1 MDVTTD
7 LQPFID
13 TVIASGVASPDE
25 VEAIQAELSANAPNE
40 VAPRLSATM
49 LSEELVRQGRLTHYQ
64 AAMFLQG
71 RAVELI
77 YGDYM
82 VVDKLGAGG
91 MATVYKAA
99 HRQSGDIVAIKV
111 LSFDAAHS
119 QETAYRFDREVQAS
133 AKVSHPNI
141 VASYDCK
148 LQGEVNYLVME
159 YVEGITLAQHVG
171 RFGTLNVE
179 QSVDCVIQAARGL
192 SHAHEKRIVHRDIK
206 PENLL
211 LAVDGTVKIL
221 DLGLARFDNAPKLG
235 EKSDSAYRLTQLGVV
250 LGTADFMAPEQSI
263 DARRADYRSD
273 VYALG
278 CTLYFLLVGK
288 SPFGRGTAMATMM
301 AHQTDPIP
309 LLSEGRNDIPKA
321 LQAVFNK
328 MVAKNPKQRQE
339 SMHEVIEDLEVA
351 LGGQRKKVVLP
362 QAQKMVLVGPQ
373 QDKTPEAMEIVKRP
387 PGRSKWP
394 TAFGAIL
401 GGVLAAAAFS
411 LDLQLSHTIVQAL
424 SRMFTPAAEQGA
436 IVLVPLVGLLFGAL
450 IGFVINELI

>member
-1 MDVTTD
+1 VDVTTD

-13 TVIASGVASPDE
+13 TVIASGLASPDE
-25 VEAIQAELSANAPNE
+25 VEAIQAELSANSPTDP
-40 VAPRLSATM
+40 APRLSAST
-49 LSEELVRQGRLTHYQ
+49 LSEELVRQGKLTHYQ
-64 AAMFLQG
+64 GVMFLQG
-71 RAVELI
+71 RATELI
-77 YGDYM
+77 YGDYI
-82 VVDKLGAGG
+82 VLDKLGAGG

-99 HRQSGDIVAIKV
+99 NRQSGELVAIKV

-141 VASYDCK
+141 VCSYDCK
-148 LQGEVNYLVME
+148 LQGDVNYLVME
-159 YVEGITLAQHVG
+159 YVDGITLAQHVG
-171 RFGTLNVE
+171 RFGTLSVE
-179 QSVDCVIQAARGL
+179 QSVDCILQAARGL
-192 SHAHEKRIVHRDIK
+192 AHAHEKRIVHRDIK

-211 LAVDGTVKIL
+211 LGTDGTVKIL

-273 VYALG
+273 IYALG

-309 LLSEGRNDIPKA
+309 TLNENRNDVPKA
-321 LQAVFNK
+321 LQAAFNK

-351 LGGQRKKVVLP
+351 MGGQRKKVLP
-362 QAQKMVLVGPQ
+362 PPPPKPVMIGPAM
-373 QDKTPEAMEIVKRP
+373 DNKEAMEIVKKP
-387 PGRSKWP
+387 GGRSKWP
-394 TAFGAIL
+394 TIAGAFLGAGL
-401 GGVLAAAAFS
+401 GLTAFL
-411 LDLQLSHTIVQAL
+411 LDLPLSHVVVQSV
-424 SRMFTPAAEQGA
+424 SRAVSPAAEQAAGV
-436 IVLVPLVGLLFGAL
+436 IVPVVGLIFGAL